1 MISYSSVKNLIKESK
16 TLTYC
21 SYSQLHL
28 LVNICSNV
36 LKKYNQ
42 EPDTLRL
49 ETIAGRH
56 YVIGIDTDNLDT
68 IVDMNFELA
77 DEVAANNELDSCK
90 LIAVFKPCRGKNE
103 KYFD

>member
-28 LVNICSNV
+28 LLNICSNI

-42 EPDTLRL
+42 KANSLRL
-49 ETIAGRH
+49 EAIAGGH
-56 YVIGIDTDNLDT
+56 YVIGIDTDDIDK

-77 DEVAANNELDSCK
+77 DEIAVNTGLDLCK
-90 LIAVFKPCRGKNE
+90 LIAVFEPCRGKNE